1 MSTAPALEAIRI
13 AKRYGG
19 IQALDGV
26 SLRVLPG
33 QIVALLGENG
43 AGKSTLMK
51 IVTGLERP
59 DAGEL
64 AVDGARV
71 QLSGVV
77 DAHRQG
83 IGLVPQEL
91 TLCDDLTVA
100 ENVELGNMVS
110 RHGVLDR
117 RATEAAARKKLAF
130 LGADLD
136 GSKLVG
142 DLTLAERAFVQ
153 IGRALASG
161 TRVIVL
167 DEPTAA
173 LSGDE
178 AGQVVAAVKSLAANG
193 VGVIYISHRL
203 EEVYDLADEIVV
215 MRDGRVVRSF
225 EGPDFDRRAVVSA
238 MVGAH
243 PSEAG
248 RRQQSDGAVVLRA
261 TGLGGRSL
269 ADFSVEVRAGEI
281 VAVYGVLG
289 SGREEV
295 AGCIVG
301 ANGFARGAV
310 TVGSRRLRLAAGVRD
325 AKAAGM
331 GYVPAERRSQG
342 LILDQSVEFNTTLAM
357 LPRLTRVLSFDRAGA
372 ARLTA
377 DLCHE
382 LNIKGTPASIVGTL
396 SGGNQQKVL
405 VARWLATGVSVLILD
420 EPTRGVDVGAKAE
433 MYRTIRDQAA
443 KGTAILV
450 CSSDVEEVCTIADRV
465 IVLRDGRVAAEIF
478 EPKEVDV
485 AVAATSRPVAR
496 SAMP

>member
-1 MSTAPALEAIRI
+1 MSIAPALEAINI

-33 QIVALLGENG
+33 QIIALLGENG

-51 IVTGLERP
+51 IATGLERP
-59 DAGEL
+59 DSGEL
-64 AVDGARV
+64 KVDGESVHLAN
-71 QLSGVV
+71 VV
-77 DAHRQG
+77 DAHRRG
-83 IGLVPQEL
+83 ISLVPQEL
-91 TLCDDLTVA
+91 TLCDDMSVA
-100 ENVELGNMVS
+100 ENIELGNMVS
-110 RHGVLDR
+110 RRGVLDR
-117 RATEAAARKKLAF
+117 LATEKSAGKKLAF
-130 LGADLD
+130 LGAELD
-136 GSKLVG
+136 GSTPVH

-153 IGRALASG
+153 IARALASG

-178 AGQVVAAVKSLAANG
+178 AAQVVSAVKSLASNG

-203 EEVYDLADEIVV
+203 EEVYHLADEIVV
-215 MRDGRVVRSF
+215 MRDGRVARSF
-225 EGPDFDRRAVVSA
+225 QGPDFDKRAVVSA
-238 MVGAH
+238 MVGALSSGD
-243 PSEAG
+243 SE
-248 RRQQSDGAVVLRA
+248 RSLVDGPVVLRA
-261 TGLGGRSL
+261 TRLAGRNL

-301 ANGFARGAV
+301 ASEFSNGSV
-310 TVGSRRLRLAAGVRD
+310 TVEGQPVRLSGGMRA

-342 LILDQSVEFNTTLAM
+342 LVLDQNVEFNTTLAM
-357 LPRLTRVLSFDRAGA
+357 LPQLTTLLAFNRSKATTLTTSLCSELS
-372 ARLTA
+372 
-377 DLCHE
+377 
-382 LNIKGTPASIVGTL
+382 IKGTPTSVIGTL

-405 VARWLATGVSVLILD
+405 VARWLAAGVRVLIMD

-433 MYRTIRDQAA
+433 MYKTIRDQAA
-443 KGTAILV
+443 KGTAILI
-450 CSSDVEEVCTIADRV
+450 CSSDLEEICAISDRV
-465 IVLRDGRVAAEIF
+465 IVMRDGRVAAEILHPQ
-478 EPKEVDV
+478 EIEV
-485 AVAATSRPVAR
+485 AVAAASHRPTL
-496 SAMP
+496 SEPS